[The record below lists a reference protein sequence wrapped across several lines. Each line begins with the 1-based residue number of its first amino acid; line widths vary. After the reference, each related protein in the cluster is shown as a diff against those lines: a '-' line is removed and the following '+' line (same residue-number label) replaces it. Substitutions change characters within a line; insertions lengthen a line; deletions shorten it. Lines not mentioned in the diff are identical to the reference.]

1 MRRFI
6 HVQTLFDEACDL
18 DFGYVAVDCDTGNIC
33 YFSHFDKSG
42 TYNTSEIYPFDPNN
56 VDGDLAWHMA
66 RSGYQVDQISSEI
79 HPEIVE
85 YLSKSI
91 TAHRDYNIKNSY
103 RIDILDF
110 NAKHLHVVY
119 TPSYLAVNREAASM
133 YSPVEN
139 RLDLYSNKL
148 EYEDASK
155 RKKMQEKSNIL
166 HEIGHMKVSTYEIK
180 DNKLFIR
187 TGFFSSEATLE
198 PIVLRSGDIFYK
210 IKDAAKKGINLE
222 KKALEEIINDTECAS
237 IFSTFMRTY
246 PNIGDSLNDLCDNV
260 LPKLRH
266 DDDAF
271 LAYCEY
277 LEEIVGSKDAVV
289 EINGLIKDALF
300 GRNRQVD
307 ERKALKLIRQ
317 FKEKRVI

>member
-222 KKALEEIINDTECAS
+222 KKLLKRLSMIQNARAY
-237 IFSTFMRTY
+237 F
-246 PNIGDSLNDLCDNV
+246 PHLC
-260 LPKLRH
+260 
-266 DDDAF
+266 
-271 LAYCEY
+271 E
-277 LEEIVGSKDAVV
+277 
-289 EINGLIKDALF
+289 LIP
-300 GRNRQVD
+300 
-307 ERKALKLIRQ
+307 I
-317 FKEKRVI
+317 